1 MTAALA
7 GLLALASPLALAQ
20 DAVPEVGSDGA
31 ASDAAADAAAE
42 EAPEEP
48 VPPDMR
54 GTWRFDLRIVSNAK
68 VPVLGTTEV
77 KSRTTFLATV
87 SGSQERPTIHT
98 VPCHLQAEPSRA
110 IAKTIVPKTFIDAL
124 PQKRFPAELKQQ
136 GEGWAFHADM
146 KPQYL
151 GYDPKIAG
159 EKPPHDKD
167 AKGITDL
174 EGDGHPGGT
183 IHLDA
188 PIFGIIELYVVQRAH
203 TVLDG
208 SWTGA
213 EVWEGDATVLAF
225 GQRTIGASN
234 RLFVANAEVTVDQKN
249 SRYRW
254 ARVPE
259 GTSCSQLKKGTGAP
273 SGGKF

>member
-1 MTAALA
+1 MTAALS

-20 DAVPEVGSDGA
+20 DVGPDTAAEATAPEA
-31 ASDAAADAAAE
+31 TAAAAPAA
-42 EAPEEP
+42 PL
-48 VPPDMR
+48 PPDMR

-110 IAKTIVPKTFIDAL
+110 IAKTIVPKSFIDAL
-124 PQKRFPAELKQQ
+124 PQKRFPAELAEK
-136 GEGWAFHADM
+136 GELWSFHADM
-146 KPQYL
+146 MPQYL
-151 GYDPKIAG
+151 GYDPKVAG
-159 EKPPHDKD
+159 EKPPHDKN
-167 AKGITDL
+167 AAGITDL

-208 SWTGA
+208 TWTGA
-213 EVWEGDATVLAF
+213 DVWEGDATVLAF

-249 SRYRW
+249 SRFRW

-259 GTSCSQLKKGTGAP
+259 GTSCSQLKNGAGAP
-273 SGGKF
+273 PGGKF